1 MLRVALGV
9 AITVVLRCSV
19 EYFTPFDFVCV
30 LCSLEPLLLFF
41 QAPRR
46 GNKPLVGVMLLLA
59 PVRCDVVQTVIFD
72 GVGLFGLIPRV
83 ALVG

>member
-1 MLRVALGV
+1 M
-9 AITVVLRCSV
+9 AITAVLRCSV
-19 EYFTPFDFVCV
+19 EYFTPFDFECV

-41 QAPRR
+41 QAPRS
-46 GNKPLVGVMLLLA
+46 GNQPLMGILLLRV
-59 PVRCDVVQTVIFD
+59 PIRCDVVRTVIFD